1 MNLRDLSII
10 KTLGVGGFG
19 RVELVRKVTLLL
31 RVQTAFNTFLC
42 DSMICGGIF
51 QKYRSL
57 YARVVLHDFVELECI
72 KMQIV

>member
-1 MNLRDLSII
+1 VNLRDLSII

-31 RVQTAFNTFLC
+31 WVQTAPGIFFC

-51 QKYRSL
+51 QKYR
-57 YARVVLHDFVELECI
+57 
-72 KMQIV
+72 